1 MDPAAIVGIV
11 VAFVAIFGSMIME
24 GGSPASLMLPPA
36 MFLIFVGTPAV
47 SLASGTLPGMLT
59 GIKWM
64 IYALTAKKADLDGV
78 VQPLVKMAER
88 ARREGLLALEQEM
101 ETVED
106 EFMRKGLQMA
116 VDGTDPDDLYEIL
129 SAEVKAKKQSAA
141 TGAKF
146 FADAGGYAPTL
157 GIIGTVMGLVHV
169 LANLADPAKL
179 GELIAGA
186 FVATLWGVMSANVLF
201 LPLGKRI
208 VAVGANEAARME
220 IIIEGVLAIQAGS
233 NPRVVATKLK
243 SKMPPAGP
251 KAEAPKAKD
260 AA

>member
-1 MDPAAIVGIV
+1 MDPAAFVGLV
-11 VAFVAIFGSMIME
+11 VALVAIFGSMILE
-24 GGSPASLMLPPA
+24 GGSPASLMLIPP
-36 MFLIFVGTPAV
+36 MFLVLVGTPAV
-47 SLASGTLPGMLT
+47 SLASNTMPGLMT
-59 GIKWM
+59 GIKWLV
-64 IYALTAKKADLDGV
+64 YALTAKKTDLDAV

-101 ETVED
+101 EAVED

-146 FADAGGYAPTL
+146 FSDAGGYAPTI
-157 GIIGTVMGLVHV
+157 GIIGTVMGLVNV
-169 LANLADPAKL
+169 LSNLADP
-179 GELIAGA
+179 GELGHMIAGA
-186 FVATLWGVMSANVLF
+186 FVATLWGVMTANVFF
-201 LPLGKRI
+201 LPMGKRI
-208 VAVGANEAARME
+208 TAIAANEAGRME
-220 IIIEGVLAIQAGS
+220 LIIEGVLAIQAGS

-251 KAEAPKAKD
+251 AAEKAKD

>member
-1 MDPAAIVGIV
+1 MDPATIIGLVLALG
-11 VAFVAIFGSMIME
+11 AIFGSMVME
-24 GGSPASLMLPPA
+24 GGNPASLFLPPA
-36 MFLIFVGTPAV
+36 MVLIFVGTPAV
-47 SLASGTLPGMLT
+47 SLAANTMSGLT
-59 GIKWM
+59 TAIKWM

-101 ETVED
+101 ESVED

-116 VDGTDPDDLYEIL
+116 VDGTDPDDLFEIL
-129 SAEVKAKKQSAA
+129 SAEVKAKKTSAA
-141 TGAKF
+141 NGAKF
-146 FADAGGYAPTL
+146 FADAGGFAPTL
-157 GIIGTVMGLVHV
+157 GIIGTVMGLVNV
-169 LANLADPAKL
+169 LSNLADPSSL
-179 GELIAGA
+179 GHMIAGA
-186 FVATLWGVMSANVLF
+186 FVATLWGVMTANVFF
-201 LPLGKRI
+201 LPMGKRI
-208 VAVGANEAARME
+208 TAVAANEAARME

-251 KAEAPKAKD
+251 KAEPAKE